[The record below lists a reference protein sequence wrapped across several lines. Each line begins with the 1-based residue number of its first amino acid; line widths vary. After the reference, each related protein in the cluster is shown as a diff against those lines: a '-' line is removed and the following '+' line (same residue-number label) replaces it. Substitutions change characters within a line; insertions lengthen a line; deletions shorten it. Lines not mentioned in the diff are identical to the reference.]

1 MNHYACL
8 FLALLFCLALAGCC
22 DPTYEQE
29 LRDCL
34 LTLRDKDA
42 VIEQQRANIEE
53 LRGVLAKKQEEVLL
67 HRSTPARS
75 GRELTGMENRVS
87 ALEAELD
94 ALKLRHATLQSRH
107 EALRENLEECRRQ

>member
-1 MNHYACL
+1 MKSL
-8 FLALLFCLALAGCC
+8 VGTFLALLLCLTLTGCS

-42 VIEQQRANIEE
+42 VIEQQQANIKE

-67 HRSTPARS
+67 HRSTPSRS
-75 GRELTGMENRVS
+75 GRELTGMENRIAV
-87 ALEAELD
+87 LEAELD
-94 ALKLRHATLQSRH
+94 ALKLRHATLRSRH
-107 EALRENLEECRRQ
+107 EALRQKLEECQRQ

>member
-1 MNHYACL
+1 MKSHAGPL
-8 FLALLFCLALAGCC
+8 LALLLCLALTGCSN
-22 DPTYEQE
+22 PSYEQE

-75 GRELTGMENRVS
+75 GRELTGMENRIV

-94 ALKLRHATLQSRH
+94 ALKLRHATLRSRH
-107 EALRENLEECRRQ
+107 ETLQQKLEECPRQ